1 MRSLRRRS
9 SRPSANSIVLPL
21 GTRSRPRGVVTVEQP
36 AGAAEASGPGRA
48 GGVVERSSFRWT
60 DLTVYLGFVLVF
72 GFFAVT
78 IGDKGF
84 LTAQNATSIVSQV
97 TPIALMAFGA
107 VFVLTAGEIDLSI
120 GSVVAMSALFTAL
133 GLRHFGLP
141 AGIAFGLLTGLGA
154 GLLNG
159 LLIVGL
165 RVPSFLITLGTM
177 QLFSGIA
184 QMSTQ
189 LRDVPILDQTYA
201 TLFGSGTIGPLS
213 DAIVWLVLGFA
224 AAQLAFRNL
233 AFGWRVMATGSNRA
247 SARAL
252 GINTRRVRVAVM
264 VISSCTAALA
274 GMIYAGEVQG
284 AVYTLGSSDLL
295 TVLAGVVIGGTSL
308 FGGSGSIPG
317 ALLGAI
323 LMAVIVN
330 GLVLMGA
337 SVQQQIVVQGIII
350 VVAVA
355 VSQRQPPE

>member
-1 MRSLRRRS
+1 MTNQPTGAADMPTPAPAVALTDRRR
-9 SRPSANSIVLPL
+9 
-21 GTRSRPRGVVTVEQP
+21 
-36 AGAAEASGPGRA
+36 
-48 GGVVERSSFRWT
+48 FRWS

-72 GFFAVT
+72 AFFA
-78 IGDKGF
+78 IMLQGKGF
-84 LTAQNATSIVSQV
+84 LSAQNATSIVTQV

-133 GLRHFGLP
+133 GLRHFGLL
-141 AGIAFGLLTGLGA
+141 GGVAFGMATGLGA

-177 QLFSGIA
+177 QLFSGVA

-189 LRDVPILDQTYA
+189 LQDVPIMNETYT

-213 DAIVWLVLGFA
+213 DAVVWLVIGA
-224 AAQLAFRNL
+224 VVAEIAYRHL
-233 AFGWRVMATGSNRA
+233 AFGWRVMATGSNGA

-252 GINTRRVRVAVM
+252 GVNTRRVRVSVM

-274 GMIYAGEVQG
+274 GMLYAGEIQG

-308 FGGSGSIPG
+308 FGGQGSILG
-317 ALLGAI
+317 ALMGSI
-323 LMAVIVN
+323 LMAMIVD

-337 SVQQQIVVQGIII
+337 TVQQQIVVQGVII
-350 VVAVA
+350 VIAVA
-355 VSQRQPPE
+355 VSQRQPAE

>member
-1 MRSLRRRS
+1 MERLVDAPSTMTKKPAPAAKKAGS
-9 SRPSANSIVLPL
+9 SGAGSAHRAEGVFE
-21 GTRSRPRGVVTVEQP
+21 GPR
-36 AGAAEASGPGRA
+36 
-48 GGVVERSSFRWT
+48 FKWT
-60 DLTVYLGFVLVF
+60 DLSVYLGFILVF
-72 GFFAVT
+72 GFFALT
-78 IGDKGF
+78 IGNKGF

-133 GLRHFGLP
+133 GLRNFGLVP
-141 AGIAFGLLTGLGA
+141 GIAFGLMTGVGA

-165 RVPSFLITLGTM
+165 RVPSFLVTLGTM

-184 QMSTQ
+184 QISTQ
-189 LRDVPILDQTYA
+189 LQDVPITNATYND
-201 TLFGSGTIGPLS
+201 LFGSGTIGPMS
-213 DAIVWLVLGFA
+213 DAVVWLVGGFL
-224 AAQLAFRNL
+224 AAQIAFKNL
-233 AFGWRVMATGSNRA
+233 AFGWRVMATGSNRG

-252 GINTRRVRVAVM
+252 GINTSLVRVAVM

-274 GMIYAGEVQG
+274 GMIYTGEVQG
-284 AVYTLGSSDLL
+284 AVYTLGSNDLL

-308 FGGSGSIPG
+308 FGGSGSMFG
-317 ALLGAI
+317 ALVGSI
-323 LMAVIVN
+323 LMTMIVN

-337 SVQQQIVVQGIII
+337 TVQQQIVVQGIII

-355 VSQRQPPE
+355 VSQRQPAE

>member
-1 MRSLRRRS
+1 MTD
-9 SRPSANSIVLPL
+9 RPTMKA
-21 GTRSRPRGVVTVEQP
+21 EMQP
-36 AGAAEASGPGRA
+36 AAPAA
-48 GGVVERSSFRWT
+48 GVTERHLFRWT

-78 IGDKGF
+78 LSDKGF
-84 LTAQNATSIVSQV
+84 LTTQNATSIVSQV

-177 QLFSGIA
+177 QLFSGIG

-189 LRDVPILDQTYA
+189 LQDVPIMNGTYN

-213 DAIVWLVLGFA
+213 DAVIWLLAGFA
-224 AAQLAFRNL
+224 VAQIAYRNL
-233 AFGWRVMATGSNRA
+233 AFGWRVMATGSSRA

-252 GINTRRVRVAVM
+252 GIDTRRVRVGVM

-274 GMIYAGEVQG
+274 GMLYAGEVQG
-284 AVYTLGSSDLL
+284 AVYTLGSGDLL

-308 FGGSGSIPG
+308 FGGQGSIPG
-317 ALLGAI
+317 ALLGSL
-323 LMAVIVN
+323 LMAMIVN

-337 SVQQQIVVQGIII
+337 TVQQQIVVQGIII
-350 VVAVA
+350 VIAVA
-355 VSQRQPPE
+355 VSQRQAAE

>member
-1 MRSLRRRS
+1 MTDS
-9 SRPSANSIVLPL
+9 PTTTAETPPL
-21 GTRSRPRGVVTVEQP
+21 APKTGLT
-36 AGAAEASGPGRA
+36 
-48 GGVVERSSFRWT
+48 ERHLFRWT

-72 GFFAVT
+72 GFFAITV
-78 IGDKGF
+78 GDKGF
-84 LTAQNATSIVSQV
+84 LTTQNATSIVSQV

-120 GSVVAMSALFTAL
+120 GAVVAMSALFTAL

-141 AGIAFGLLTGLGA
+141 AGIAFGILTGLGA

-177 QLFSGIA
+177 QLFSGVA
-184 QMSTQ
+184 QLSTQ
-189 LRDVPILDQTYA
+189 LQDVPITNETYN
-201 TLFGSGTIGPLS
+201 TLFGLGTIGPLS
-213 DAIVWLVLGFA
+213 DAVVWLVVGCLI
-224 AAQLAFRNL
+224 AQIAYRNL

-252 GINTRRVRVAVM
+252 GVNTRRVRVGVM

-274 GMIYAGEVQG
+274 GMLYAGEVQG

-308 FGGSGSIPG
+308 FGGQGSILG
-317 ALLGAI
+317 ALLGSL
-323 LMAVIVN
+323 LMAMIVN

-337 SVQQQIVVQGIII
+337 TVQQQIVVQGIII
-350 VVAVA
+350 VIAVA
-355 VSQRQPPE
+355 VSQRQATE

>member
-1 MRSLRRRS
+1 MTVRNLIAVGG
-9 SRPSANSIVLPL
+9 RPSTTAPTLSP
-21 GTRSRPRGVVTVEQP
+21 
-36 AGAAEASGPGRA
+36 
-48 GGVVERSSFRWT
+48 GGVNDRRSFRWT
-60 DLTVYLGFVLVF
+60 DLTVYIGFVLVF
-72 GFFAVT
+72 AFFALT
-78 IGDKGF
+78 TADKGF
-84 LTAQNATSIVSQV
+84 LTVQNATSIVTAV

-120 GSVVAMSALFTAL
+120 GSVVALSALVTAL
-133 GLRHFGLP
+133 GLRHFGLV
-141 AGIAFGLLTGLGA
+141 GGVVCGLAIGVGT

-189 LRDVPILDQTYA
+189 LQDVPILNPTYN
-201 TLFGSGTIGPLS
+201 TLFGSGMVGPVS
-213 DAIVWLVLGFA
+213 DAVVWLLAGFVV
-224 AAQLAFRNL
+224 AQIAYRNL
-233 AFGWRVMATGSNRA
+233 AFGWRVMATGSDRR

-264 VISSCTAALA
+264 LISSLTAALA

-284 AVYTLGSSDLL
+284 AVYTLGSNDLL

-308 FGGSGSIPG
+308 FGGTGSIFG

-323 LMAVIVN
+323 LMAMIVN

-337 SVQQQIVVQGIII
+337 TVQQQIVVQGIII

-355 VSQRQPPE
+355 VSQRQPAE

>member
-1 MRSLRRRS
+1 MGGHPSTTASTS
-9 SRPSANSIVLPL
+9 SP
-21 GTRSRPRGVVTVEQP
+21 
-36 AGAAEASGPGRA
+36 
-48 GGVVERSSFRWT
+48 GGVNDRRPFRWT
-60 DLTVYLGFVLVF
+60 DLTVYIGFVLVF
-72 GFFAVT
+72 AFFVLTTA
-78 IGDKGF
+78 DKGF
-84 LTAQNATSIVSQV
+84 LTVQNATSIVTAV

-120 GSVVAMSALFTAL
+120 GSVVALSALVTAL
-133 GLRHFGLP
+133 GLRHFGLV
-141 AGIAFGLLTGLGA
+141 GGVVCGLAIGVGT

-184 QMSTQ
+184 QMTTQ
-189 LRDVPILDQTYA
+189 LQDVPILNPAYNM
-201 TLFGSGTIGPLS
+201 LFGSGMVGPVS
-213 DAIVWLVLGFA
+213 DAVIWLLAGFVL
-224 AAQLAFRNL
+224 AQVAYRNV
-233 AFGWRVMATGSNRA
+233 AFGWRVMATGSDRR

-264 VISSCTAALA
+264 LISSLTAALA

-284 AVYTLGSSDLL
+284 AVYTLGSNDLL

-308 FGGSGSIPG
+308 FGGTGSIFG

-323 LMAVIVN
+323 LMAMIVN

-337 SVQQQIVVQGIII
+337 TVQQQIVVQGIII

-355 VSQRQPPE
+355 VSQRQPAE

>member
-1 MRSLRRRS
+1 MTDQPTPAADPRTAAPAAGLTDRR
-9 SRPSANSIVLPL
+9 PV
-21 GTRSRPRGVVTVEQP
+21 
-36 AGAAEASGPGRA
+36 
-48 GGVVERSSFRWT
+48 RWA
-60 DLTVYLGFVLVF
+60 DVTVYLGVALVF
-72 GFFAVT
+72 GFFAIT
-78 IGDKGF
+78 LHGQGF
-84 LTAQNATSIVSQV
+84 LSTQNATSIVSQV
-97 TPIALMAFGA
+97 TPIALMAYGA

-141 AGIAFGLLTGLGA
+141 AGIAFGLLTGIGA

-189 LRDVPILDQTYA
+189 LQDVPIMNDTYT
-201 TLFGSGTIGPLS
+201 TLFGSGTVGPLS
-213 DAIVWLVLGFA
+213 DAVVWLGAGFVVA
-224 AAQLAFRNL
+224 EVAYRHL
-233 AFGWRVMATGSNRA
+233 AFGWRVMATGSNGA

-252 GINTRRVRVAVM
+252 GVNTRRVRVGVM
-264 VISSCTAALA
+264 VISSTTAALA
-274 GMIYAGEVQG
+274 GMLYAGEVQG

-308 FGGSGSIPG
+308 FGGQGSMPG
-317 ALLGAI
+317 ALLGSV
-323 LMAVIVN
+323 LMAMIVN

-337 SVQQQIVVQGIII
+337 TVQQQIVVQGIII
-350 VVAVA
+350 VIAVA
-355 VSQRQPPE
+355 VSQRQPAE

>member
-1 MRSLRRRS
+1 MSKEAAS
-9 SRPSANSIVLPL
+9 SPE
-21 GTRSRPRGVVTVEQP
+21 GTAP
-36 AGAAEASGPGRA
+36 ARLS
-48 GGVVERSSFRWT
+48 ERKPARWA
-60 DLTVYLGFVLVF
+60 DVAVYVGFVLVF

-78 IGDKGF
+78 LNDKGF
-84 LTAQNATSIVSQV
+84 LTVQNFTSIISQV

-120 GSVVAMSALFTAL
+120 GSVVALAALFTAL

-141 AGIAFGLLTGLGA
+141 AGLAFGLLTGIGA

-159 LLIVGL
+159 VLIVGL

-177 QLFSGIA
+177 QLYSGIA
-184 QMSTQ
+184 QLSTQ
-189 LRDVPILDQTYA
+189 LQDVPIVNGTYN
-201 TLFGSGTIGPLS
+201 TLFGSGYLGPVS
-213 DAIVWLVLGFA
+213 GAVVWLAAGFVV
-224 AAQLAFRNL
+224 AQIAYRKL

-252 GINTRRVRVAVM
+252 GINTGRVRIGVM

-274 GMIYAGEVQG
+274 GMIYAGEIQG
-284 AVYTLGSSDLL
+284 AIYTLGSNDLL

-308 FGGSGSIPG
+308 FGGVGSIVGGLLG
-317 ALLGAI
+317 ALLMSI
-323 LMAVIVN
+323 ITN

-337 SVQQQIVVQGIII
+337 TVQQQIVVNGIII

-355 VSQRQPPE
+355 ISQRQPIE

>member
-1 MRSLRRRS
+1 MTD
-9 SRPSANSIVLPL
+9 RPATTTEPPAPLPA
-21 GTRSRPRGVVTVEQP
+21 TIS
-36 AGAAEASGPGRA
+36 
-48 GGVVERSSFRWT
+48 ERSAFRWT

-72 GFFAVT
+72 AFFAAT
-78 IGDKGF
+78 LHDKGF
-84 LTAQNATSIVSQV
+84 LTAQNATSMVSTV

-141 AGIAFGLLTGLGA
+141 AGLAFGLLTGIVA

-177 QLFSGIA
+177 QLFSGIG

-189 LRDVPILDQTYA
+189 LQDVPILNDRFT
-201 TLFGSGTIGPLS
+201 TLFGSGTVGPLS
-213 DAIVWLVLGFA
+213 DAVVWLVAGFIVA
-224 AAQLAFRNL
+224 EIGYRHL

-252 GINTRRVRVAVM
+252 GINTRRVRIGVM

-274 GMIYAGEVQG
+274 GMLYAGEVQG

-308 FGGSGSIPG
+308 FGGQGSIPG
-317 ALLGAI
+317 ALMGSL
-323 LMAVIVN
+323 LMAMIVN

-337 SVQQQIVVQGIII
+337 TVQQQIVVQGIII
-350 VVAVA
+350 VLAVA
-355 VSQRQPPE
+355 VSQRQAAE

>member
-1 MRSLRRRS
+1 MAAPLSA
-9 SRPSANSIVLPL
+9 RPGATPD
-21 GTRSRPRGVVTVEQP
+21 P
-36 AGAAEASGPGRA
+36 APPARAAGLTDRHG
-48 GGVVERSSFRWT
+48 FRWA

-72 GFFAVT
+72 AFFAVMLH
-78 IGDKGF
+78 DKGF
-84 LTAQNATSIVSQV
+84 LTTQNATSIVSQV

-141 AGIAFGLLTGLGA
+141 AGIALGMLTGVGA

-159 LLIVGL
+159 LLIVKL

-184 QMSTQ
+184 QMSTN
-189 LRDVPILDQTYA
+189 LRDVPILNQTYA

-213 DAIVWLVLGFA
+213 DAVVWLLAGFVL
-224 AAQLAFRNL
+224 AQVAYRNL

-252 GINTRRVRVAVM
+252 GINTQRVRVGVM
-264 VISSCTAALA
+264 VISSCSAALA
-274 GMIYAGEVQG
+274 GMLYAGEVQG
-284 AVYTLGSSDLL
+284 AVYTLGSTDLL
-295 TVLAGVVIGGTSL
+295 TVLAGVVVGGTSL
-308 FGGSGSIPG
+308 FGGQGSIPG
-317 ALLGAI
+317 ALMGAL
-323 LMAVIVN
+323 LMAMIVN

-337 SVQQQIVVQGIII
+337 TVQQQTVVQGIII
-350 VVAVA
+350 VLAVA
-355 VSQRQPPE
+355 VSQRQAAE

>member
-1 MRSLRRRS
+1 MRDEMGRCRLVD
-9 SRPSANSIVLPL
+9 PMIDQPTITANTSAAAR
-21 GTRSRPRGVVTVEQP
+21 T
-36 AGAAEASGPGRA
+36 AGLTDRHG
-48 GGVVERSSFRWT
+48 FRWA

-72 GFFAVT
+72 AFFAVT
-78 IGDKGF
+78 LHDKGF
-84 LTAQNATSIVSQV
+84 LSTQNATSIVSQV

-141 AGIAFGLLTGLGA
+141 VGIAFGVLTGVGA

-189 LRDVPILDQTYA
+189 LRDVPILNETYA

-213 DAIVWLVLGFA
+213 DAVVWLAIGAVV
-224 AAQLAFRNL
+224 AQIAYRNL
-233 AFGWRVMATGSNRA
+233 AFGWRVMATGSSGA

-252 GINTRRVRVAVM
+252 GVNTRRVRVSVM

-274 GMIYAGEVQG
+274 GMLYAGEVQG

-308 FGGSGSIPG
+308 FGGQGSIPG
-317 ALLGAI
+317 ALMGSI
-323 LMAVIVN
+323 LMAMIVN

-337 SVQQQIVVQGIII
+337 TVQQQIVVQGIII
-350 VVAVA
+350 VIAVA
-355 VSQRQPPE
+355 VSQRQPAE

>member
-1 MRSLRRRS
+1 MTDRR
-9 SRPSANSIVLPL
+9 NDIVDATTTLPTNAL
-21 GTRSRPRGVVTVEQP
+21 TDRL
-36 AGAAEASGPGRA
+36 
-48 GGVVERSSFRWT
+48 SFRWG

-72 GFFAVT
+72 AFFAVT
-78 IGDKGF
+78 LQGKGF
-84 LTAQNATSIVSQV
+84 LSAQNATSIVSQV

-120 GSVVAMSALFTAL
+120 GSVVAMAALFTAL

-141 AGIAFGLLTGLGA
+141 AGIAFGVLTGLGA

-184 QMSTQ
+184 QLSTQ
-189 LRDVPILDQTYA
+189 LQDVPIMNENYTN
-201 TLFGSGTIGPLS
+201 LFGSGTVGPLS
-213 DAIVWLVLGFA
+213 DAVVWLFIGGVVAEIGY
-224 AAQLAFRNL
+224 RHL
-233 AFGWRVMATGSNRA
+233 AFGWRVMATGSNGA

-252 GINTRRVRVAVM
+252 GVNTRRVRISVM
-264 VISSCTAALA
+264 VISSCSAALA

-295 TVLAGVVIGGTSL
+295 TVLAAVVIGGTSL
-308 FGGSGSIPG
+308 FGGHGSIPG
-317 ALLGAI
+317 ALMGSL
-323 LMAVIVN
+323 LMAVISD

-337 SVQQQIVVQGIII
+337 TVQQQIVVQGVII
-350 VVAVA
+350 VIAVA
-355 VSQRQPPE
+355 ISQRQPSE

>member
-1 MRSLRRRS
+1 MMEKPTAL
-9 SRPSANSIVLPL
+9 A
-21 GTRSRPRGVVTVEQP
+21 EK
-36 AGAAEASGPGRA
+36 AGASESKRTPRV
-48 GGVVERSSFRWT
+48 GGVSEGSGFRWT

-72 GFFAVT
+72 GFFALTV
-78 IGDKGF
+78 GDKGF
-84 LTAQNATSIVSQV
+84 LTTQNATSIVSQV

-177 QLFSGIA
+177 QLFTGIA
-184 QMSTQ
+184 QISTQ
-189 LRDVPILDQTYA
+189 LQDVPITNETYSN
-201 TLFGSGTIGPLS
+201 LFGSGTVGPLS
-213 DAIVWLVLGFA
+213 DAVVWLAIGFVV
-224 AAQLAFRNL
+224 AQIAFRDL

-252 GINTRRVRVAVM
+252 GINTNRVRVAVM

-274 GMIYAGEVQG
+274 GMLYAGEVQG

-308 FGGSGSIPG
+308 FGGSGSMLG
-317 ALLGAI
+317 ALVGSV
-323 LMAVIVN
+323 LMAMIVN

-337 SVQQQIVVQGIII
+337 TVQQQIVVQGIII

-355 VSQRQPPE
+355 VSQRQPAE

>member
-1 MRSLRRRS
+1 MRTGGDAAAEKLSPAAAPSS
-9 SRPSANSIVLPL
+9 SRKEGVSD
-21 GTRSRPRGVVTVEQP
+21 GPR
-36 AGAAEASGPGRA
+36 
-48 GGVVERSSFRWT
+48 FRWK
-60 DLTVYLGFVLVF
+60 DLTVYLGFALVF
-72 GFFAVT
+72 AFFAIT

-84 LTAQNATSIVSQV
+84 LTAQNATSIISQV

-120 GSVVAMSALFTAL
+120 GSVVAMAALFTAL
-133 GLRHFGLP
+133 GLRHYGLVP
-141 AGIAFGLLTGLGA
+141 GIAFGILTGVAA

-165 RVPSFLITLGTM
+165 RVPSFLVTLGTM
-177 QLFSGIA
+177 QLFTGIA
-184 QMSTQ
+184 QISTQ
-189 LRDVPILDQTYA
+189 LQDVPIVNQTY
-201 TLFGSGTIGPLS
+201 TDMFGSGTIGPLS
-213 DAIVWLVLGFA
+213 NAVVWLVLGFLV
-224 AAQLAFRNL
+224 AQIAFKNL

-252 GINTRRVRVAVM
+252 GINTNRVRVGVM

-308 FGGSGSIPG
+308 FGGSGSVLG
-317 ALLGAI
+317 ALMGSL
-323 LMAVIVN
+323 LMTMIVN

-337 SVQQQIVVQGIII
+337 TVQQQIVVQGIII

-355 VSQRQPPE
+355 VSQRQPAE

>member
-1 MRSLRRRS
+1 MTEAPSRSASVEAPARTAGL
-9 SRPSANSIVLPL
+9 
-21 GTRSRPRGVVTVEQP
+21 TDRPR
-36 AGAAEASGPGRA
+36 
-48 GGVVERSSFRWT
+48 FRWR

-78 IGDKGF
+78 VGDKGF
-84 LTAQNATSIVSQV
+84 LTTQNATSIVSTV
-97 TPIALMAFGA
+97 TPIALMAFGL

-120 GSVVAMSALFTAL
+120 GSVVAMAALFTAL
-133 GLRHFGLP
+133 GLRHFGLG

-159 LLIVGL
+159 LLTVHL

-177 QLFSGIA
+177 QLFSGVA
-184 QMSTQ
+184 QMSTN
-189 LRDVPILDQTYA
+189 LRDVP
-201 TLFGSGTIGPLS
+201 LS
-213 DAIVWLVLGFA
+213 DAVVWLVAGFA
-224 AAQLAFRNL
+224 VAQLAFRNL

-264 VISSCTAALA
+264 VISSVCAALA
-274 GMIYAGEVQG
+274 GMIYAGEVNG

-308 FGGSGSIPG
+308 FGGVGSIPG
-317 ALLGAI
+317 ALLGSI

-337 SVQQQIVVQGIII
+337 TVQQQIVVQGIII
-350 VVAVA
+350 VLAVA
-355 VSQRQPPE
+355 VSQRQAPE

>member
-1 MRSLRRRS
+1 MTGRNTAAAAPTGR
-9 SRPSANSIVLPL
+9 V
-21 GTRSRPRGVVTVEQP
+21 TERG
-36 AGAAEASGPGRA
+36 A
-48 GGVVERSSFRWT
+48 FRWT
-60 DLTVYLGFVLVF
+60 DLTVYLGFVLAL
-72 GFFAVT
+72 GFFAAT
-78 IGDKGF
+78 TADKGF
-84 LTAQNATSIVSQV
+84 LSVQNATSIVTSV

-120 GSVVAMSALFTAL
+120 GSVVALSALVTAL
-133 GLRHFGLP
+133 GLRHFGLV
-141 AGIAFGLLTGLGA
+141 AGIAGGLLTGLA
-154 GLLNG
+154 TGLLNG

-184 QMSTQ
+184 QWSTQ
-189 LRDVPILDQTYA
+189 LQDVPIANQDYN

-213 DAIVWLVLGFA
+213 DAVSWLIGGFVV
-224 AAQLAFRNL
+224 AQIAYRHL
-233 AFGWRVMATGSNRA
+233 AFGWRVMATGSDRR

-264 VISSCTAALA
+264 LISSLSAALA

-308 FGGSGSIPG
+308 FGGSGSMFG
-317 ALLGAI
+317 ALLGSI
-323 LMAVIVN
+323 LMAMMVN

-337 SVQQQIVVQGIII
+337 TVQQQIVVQGIII

-355 VSQRQPPE
+355 VSQRQPAE